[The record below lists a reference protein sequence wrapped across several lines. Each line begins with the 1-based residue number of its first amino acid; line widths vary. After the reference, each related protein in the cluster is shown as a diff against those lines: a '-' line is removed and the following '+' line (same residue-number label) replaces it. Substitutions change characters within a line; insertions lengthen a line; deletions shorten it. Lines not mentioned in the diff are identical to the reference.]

1 MPSLIALDHLSKRYP
16 QAAAPAVDDLSFAVE
31 AGEIFSLLG
40 PNGAGKSTTIAML
53 CGLLAPTGGDA
64 TIAGHSVV
72 AQTMAVKR
80 LIGVV
85 PQEIALYPELSARQ
99 NLRFWG
105 EMYDLTGKPLA
116 TRIEELLEQVG
127 LRERGND
134 RIETYSGGMKRRI
147 NIAAGLIHRPQIL
160 FMDEPTVGI
169 DPQSRRAILDLTKEL
184 NRGGMTLLYTT
195 HYMEEAQEL
204 SDRIGIMD
212 QGKLIALGSFA
223 ELTTLVGD
231 ESAIHLTVHGAS
243 PELAAA
249 LGRSAGVRA
258 VEVGEEG
265 RMRLLVASAEEAL
278 PGVLAAVQQ
287 HGGRLTSVNVESPN
301 LESLFLQLTGRRLRD

>member
-1 MPSLIALDHLSKRYP
+1 
-16 QAAAPAVDDLSFAVE
+16 
-31 AGEIFSLLG
+31 
-40 PNGAGKSTTIAML
+40 
-53 CGLLAPTGGDA
+53 
-64 TIAGHSVV
+64 
-72 AQTMAVKR
+72 MAVKR

-85 PQEIALYPELSARQ
+85 PQELALYPELSARQ

-105 EMYDLTGKPLA
+105 EMYDLSGKPL
-116 TRIEELLEQVG
+116 TVRVEELLEQVG

-212 QGKLIALGSFA
+212 QGKLIALGTFA
-223 ELTTLVGD
+223 ELTRLVGD
-231 ESAIHLTVHGAS
+231 ESTIHLAVQSGA
-243 PELAAA
+243 PELAAV
-249 LGRSAGVRA
+249 LGRVAGVHA
-258 VEVGEEG
+258 VELGEEG
-265 RMRLLVASAEEAL
+265 QMRLQVASAEETL
-278 PGVLAAVQQ
+278 PGVLTAVQQ
-287 HGGRLTSVNVESPN
+287 RGGQLTAVNVEAPN
-301 LESLFLQLTGRRLRD
+301 LESLFLHLTGRRLRD

>member
-1 MPSLIALDHLSKRYP
+1 
-16 QAAAPAVDDLSFAVE
+16 
-31 AGEIFSLLG
+31 
-40 PNGAGKSTTIAML
+40 
-53 CGLLAPTGGDA
+53 
-64 TIAGHSVV
+64 
-72 AQTMAVKR
+72 
-80 LIGVV
+80 
-85 PQEIALYPELSARQ
+85 
-99 NLRFWG
+99 
-105 EMYDLTGKPLA
+105 
-116 TRIEELLEQVG
+116 
-127 LRERGND
+127 
-134 RIETYSGGMKRRI
+134 
-147 NIAAGLIHRPQIL
+147 
-160 FMDEPTVGI
+160 MDEPTVGI